1 MEIRETMPIDT
12 VDLAASGAGSAFAA
26 ALMRTGFVQV
36 TGHGIDPEIRKRYR
50 AACDA
55 FFDQPIEQKQRFV
68 HPEPEANRGYR
79 SRGSEALSY
88 SLGEES
94 PPDLFE
100 SFNAAPDPM
109 AGSTHR
115 LLQSTPWPDEIV
127 PDFSGSLVAMA
138 AEFAT
143 LAGRIDEM
151 IEELTGW
158 AGLAEN
164 SGSGPDTVAAINY
177 RPDPDG
183 AERVLVGQQR
193 MGAHS
198 DYTSFT
204 ILDAEPVRGLQI
216 VDAEG
221 SWTDVVPDAEAVLVN
236 VGDLLA
242 MATNDDWPSILHRV
256 VPMEA
261 GSAPFR
267 RSVAYFHYP
276 NLDVEVKPL
285 PKFTGD
291 DEPRYQA
298 VRVEDHL
305 LDKLVAPK
313 VKRASTSTMTTAGRL
328 SSDTES

>member
-1 MEIRETMPIDT
+1 MPIDT
-12 VDLAASGAGSAFAA
+12 VDLASPTAAEEFGA
-26 ALMRTGFVQV
+26 ALARTGFVQLV
-36 TGHGIDPEIRKRYR
+36 NHGLDTAARRRYR
-50 AACDA
+50 EACDA
-55 FFDQPIEQKQRFV
+55 FFDLPIEDKRRFV

-100 SFNAAPDPM
+100 SFNAAPDPD
-109 AGSTHR
+109 HNEPHQ
-115 LLQSTPWPDEIV
+115 LLQSTPWPDEVV
-127 PDFSGSLVAMA
+127 PGFSGAVANMF
-138 AEFAT
+138 AEFAQ
-143 LAGRIDEM
+143 LAARLDEI
-151 IEELTGW
+151 IEALTGW
-158 AGLAEN
+158 TGLAEN
-164 SGSGPDTVAAINY
+164 SGNGPDTAAAINY

-183 AERVLVGQQR
+183 AERVLAGQQR

-216 VDAEG
+216 IDGDGEWVD
-221 SWTDVVPDAEAVLVN
+221 VIPDDEAVLVN

-242 MATNDDWPSILHRV
+242 IATNDRWPSILHRV

-267 RSVAYFHYP
+267 RSVAFFHYP
-276 NLDVEVKPL
+276 NLDVVVEPL
-285 PKFTGD
+285 PSFVD
-291 DEPRYQA
+291 DGSNYEA

-305 LDKLVAPK
+305 LDKLMAPK
-313 VKRASTSTMTTAGRL
+313 VKKLSESTNTTAGRL
-328 SSDTES
+328 D

>member
-12 VDLAASGAGSAFAA
+12 VDLAAPGAAYLFAE
-26 ALMRTGFVQV
+26 ALMRTGFVQL
-36 TGHGIDPEIRKRYR
+36 TGHGIDPQVRQRYR

-100 SFNAAPDPM
+100 SFNAAPDP
-109 AGSTHR
+109 ADGVTHR
-115 LLQSTPWPDEIV
+115 LLQSTPWPDELV
-127 PDFSGSLVAMA
+127 PEFSASLVAME
-138 AEFAT
+138 AEFAR
-143 LAGRIDEM
+143 LANRLDAM

-158 AGLAEN
+158 VGLAEH
-164 SGSGPDTVAAINY
+164 SGNGPDTVAAINY

-183 AERVLVGQQR
+183 AERVLAGQQR

-204 ILDAEPVRGLQI
+204 ILDAEPVAGLQI
-216 VDAEG
+216 VDSEG
-221 SWTDVVPDAEAVLVN
+221 SWIDVIPDAEAVLVN

-242 MATNDDWPSILHRV
+242 MATNDQWPSILHRV

-276 NLDVEVKPL
+276 NLYVEVSPL
-285 PKFTGD
+285 PKFTSGV
-291 DEPRYQA
+291 EVRYDP

-313 VKRASTSTMTTAGRL
+313 VKQPSQSTMTTAGRL
-328 SSDTES
+328 TSES

>member
-1 MEIRETMPIDT
+1 METRDTMPIDT
-12 VDLAASGAGSAFAA
+12 VDLDAQDADALFGD
-26 ALMRTGFVQV
+26 ALMRTGFVQLAN
-36 TGHGIDPEIRKRYR
+36 HGIDSEVRKRYR
-50 AACDA
+50 NACDVL
-55 FFDQPIEQKQRFV
+55 FELPIEDKQRFV
-68 HPEPEANRGYR
+68 HADPEANRGYR

-100 SFNAAPDPM
+100 SFNAAPDPS
-109 AGSTHR
+109 GTPHR
-115 LLQSTPWPDEIV
+115 LLQPTPWPDELV
-127 PDFSGSLVAMA
+127 PDFSASLTAMA
-138 AEFAT
+138 AEFAG
-143 LAGRIDEM
+143 LARRLDTMVEA
-151 IEELTGW
+151 LTGW
-158 AGLAEN
+158 QGLAEQ

-183 AERVLVGQQR
+183 AEAVLEGQQR

-216 VDAEG
+216 VDSQGA
-221 SWTDVVPDAEAVLVN
+221 WVDVIPDADAVLVN

-242 MATNDDWPSILHRV
+242 MATNDQWPSILHRV
-256 VPMEA
+256 VPMAA

-276 NLDVEVKPL
+276 NLDVLVEPL
-285 PKFTGD
+285 PQFVESD
-291 DEPRYQA
+291 APRYEA

-313 VKRASTSTMTTAGRL
+313 VHKRSTSATTTAGRL
-328 SSDTES
+328 DGNS